1 MKQTLRLLAIAL
13 LISTSACKTARNAAT
28 KDDGKIEV
36 VFVQVNDVYEI
47 APISGGK
54 EGGMARVAT
63 LKKQYQQ
70 ANPNTFMV
78 MSGDF
83 VSPSIYSGLVYNGKR
98 VRGAQMIETMNAA
111 GMNFV
116 CFGNHEFD
124 ITESELQDRINES
137 RFTWISA
144 NAFHKTKDGVVP
156 FKRSAIANA
165 GDVPKS
171 YIMKVKDKDGTTAK
185 IGFIGV
191 VLTSNRAEFV
201 SYDEPLAAAKQ
212 VYNQIKD
219 SVDAVVA
226 ITHQDTTADRRLAE
240 ELPGLAAILGG
251 HEHIGYEG
259 KAGNVYITKGKSN
272 ARTAYVVKL
281 DIDKKNKSVK
291 VTPEVKEIDASLAL
305 DSATNVVVN
314 KWGSIVDKSYAALG
328 FDTKK
333 VIIASGEPLEAREQF
348 TYRSSS
354 NFTKLIT
361 DAMASACPQADVVI
375 VNSGS
380 LRLDDILTPP
390 ITQYDIIRSLP
401 YGGGIR
407 EADMK
412 GSLLIHILEAGRQNL
427 YKGGWL
433 QYSPVVYNAS
443 TSVFTINNAPIDANK
458 TYRVAL
464 NDFLFTGKEINLDFL
479 NPNNPDIVKVYP
491 AETAIGDPRS
501 DIRLAIVKYLEKNK

>member
-1 MKQTLRLLAIAL
+1 MKQTLRLLGLAL
-13 LISTSACKTARNAAT
+13 LITTSACKTAKNAAT

-78 MSGDF
+78 MGGDF
-83 VSPSIYSGLVYNGKR
+83 VSPSIYNGLVYNGKR
-98 VRGAQMIETMNAA
+98 VRGAQMVETMNAA
-111 GMNFV
+111 GMDFV

-124 ITESELQDRINES
+124 ISESELQDRINES
-137 RFTWISA
+137 GFTWISA
-144 NAFHKTKDGVVP
+144 NAFHKTKEGVVP
-156 FKRSAIANA
+156 FRRTTIANA

-171 YIMKVKDKDGTTAK
+171 YIMKIKDKDGTTAK
-185 IGFIGV
+185 IGFIGI

-201 SYDEPLAAAKQ
+201 SYDEPLAAAKE

-226 ITHQDTTADRRLAE
+226 ITHQDTTADRKLAE

-251 HEHIGYEG
+251 HEHIGYLG
-259 KAGNVYITKGKSN
+259 KEGNVYITKGKSN

-281 DIDKKNKSVK
+281 DIDKNKKSFK
-291 VTPEVKEIDASLAL
+291 VTPEVKDINPSLAL
-305 DSATNVVVN
+305 DSATNVVVS

-333 VIIASGEPLEAREQF
+333 VIIPAGEPLEAREQV
-348 TYRSSS
+348 TYTSSS

-361 DAMASACPQADVVI
+361 DAMAYACPQADVVI

-390 ITQYDIIRSLP
+390 ITEYDIIRSLP

-407 EADMK
+407 EADVK
-412 GSLLIHILEAGRQNL
+412 GSLLIQVLEAGRKNL

-433 QYSPVVYNAS
+433 QYSPVVYNTA
-443 TSVFTINNAPIDANK
+443 TSSFTINNAPIDANK
-458 TYRVAL
+458 IYRAAL
-464 NDFLFTGKEINLDFL
+464 SEFLFTGKEINLDFL
-479 NPNNPDIVKVYP
+479 NPKNPDVIKVYP

-501 DIRLAIVKYLEKNK
+501 DIRLAIVRYLEKKK